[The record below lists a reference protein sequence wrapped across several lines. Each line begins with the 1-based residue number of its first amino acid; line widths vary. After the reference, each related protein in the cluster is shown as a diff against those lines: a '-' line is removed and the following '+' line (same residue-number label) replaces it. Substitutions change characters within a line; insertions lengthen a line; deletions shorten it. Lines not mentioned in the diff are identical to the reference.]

1 MQNLSDYNKSK
12 ILLAVLVILLIFSA
26 SISNIKIL
34 SILTAVAF
42 LISKDRYTVLKFS
55 FFAVFIFS
63 FLLAFANSI
72 FNYYLTGQIQI
83 AHQIVFVWRSFVLT
97 YMTLAFVNRFS
108 VIGIFGLTPDIKLFI
123 ILFLAKKELFVRIL
137 QESYEAAKSRG
148 MNTKSFSDT
157 LRLIA
162 SLSVTLF
169 QKALELSK
177 ENSYALKS
185 RGYHG

>member
-1 MQNLSDYNKSK
+1 MQNLPDYNKSK
-12 ILLAVLVILLIFSA
+12 ILLTALGILLIFGA
-26 SISNIKIL
+26 STSNIKIL
-34 SILTAVAF
+34 GTLTVVAL
-42 LISKDRYTVLKFS
+42 LISKDRYSVLKFS

-63 FLLAFANSI
+63 FLLAFTNSI
-72 FNYYLTGQIQI
+72 FTYYLTGQIQI
-83 AHQIVFVWRSFVLT
+83 AHQMVFVWRSFVLT
-97 YMTLAFVNRFS
+97 YVTLAFVNRFTI
-108 VIGIFGLTPDIKLFI
+108 IGIFGLTPDIKLFI

-148 MNTKSFSDT
+148 MNTESFSDT